1 MIIWEK
7 DIYYI
12 YMGNYYISVELAIS
26 LYKNKTHVVETLMRD
41 RKGNLKVVIQQK
53 L

>member
-12 YMGNYYISVELAIS
+12 YMDNYYISVELA
-26 LYKNKTHVVETLMRD
+26 KNKTHVVETLRKD
-41 RKGNLKVVIQQK
+41 REGDLKIVIQQK

>member
-12 YMGNYYISVELAIS
+12 YMDNYYISVELATS
-26 LYKNKTHVVETLMRD
+26 LYKNKIDVVETLRKD
-41 RKGNLKVVIQQK
+41 REGDLKIVI
-53 L
+53 

>member
-12 YMGNYYISVELAIS
+12 YMDNYYISVELA
-26 LYKNKTHVVETLMRD
+26 NKTHVVETLRRD